1 MPNANFAFPLLAA
14 LPFAAQAQVYKCA
27 QPTGGTTY
35 QSTPCPVAAKPVP
48 HPTAAQLNAPARQRA
63 SAPKPAGPPMAVA
76 DPYDDGH
83 RRRHCTVARENTI
96 ALKRTGGR
104 VFITSTAGQREYI
117 DDHDRPRLLAEAE
130 KHVAKFCD

>member
-96 ALKRTGGR
+96 TLKRTGGR
-104 VFITSTAGQREYI
+104 VFITNTAGQREYI

>member
-48 HPTAAQLNAPARQRA
+48 HPTAAQLNAERA

-96 ALKRTGGR
+96 TLKRTGGR
-104 VFITSTAGQREYI
+104 VFITNTAGQREYI